1 MMKQPLPLLGTP
13 TRSRPWL
20 VAQLMRWSRRCA
32 GRRPRGGDAM
42 WLLGLLTL
50 EQWTL
55 VAAIAVAMLGVA
67 RLGLRVIGPNESG
80 LLIKR
85 SRPDLPPPPPIP
97 LTAHAGYPPPL

>member
-67 RLGLRVIGPNESG
+67 RLGLRAIGPNESG
-80 LLIKR
+80 LLLKR
-85 SRPDLPPPPPIP
+85 YGAELPPGPALALPR
-97 LTAHAGYPPPL
+97 AAAYQARS